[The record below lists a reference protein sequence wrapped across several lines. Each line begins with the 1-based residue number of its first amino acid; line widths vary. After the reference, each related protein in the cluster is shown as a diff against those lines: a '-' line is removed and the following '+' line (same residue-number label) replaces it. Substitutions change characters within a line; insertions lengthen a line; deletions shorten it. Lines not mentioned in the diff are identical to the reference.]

1 MADEGVHEIQLN
13 GKQLVFMFM
22 AVTVVAVVIFL
33 CGVMVGRGVRSPRA
47 ADIAE
52 TITEAPADPTAAV
65 QSSASTDTSAS
76 TTGTAA
82 GSGAPVTAQEKLTYA
97 DRLSSATSP
106 PETLKTEP
114 IAPAAAPAEAPATTK
129 VPAADARPASKSAAK
144 SESKT
149 DSKAESKAESKV
161 AAAESSD
168 AAGGFVVQVAAVKA
182 RSEADTIAKR
192 LSSKGFPSYVTTP
205 GPGAAHVYR
214 VRVGKYTDRREAE
227 SVARRLEK
235 EEQFKPWITR

>member
-1 MADEGVHEIQLN
+1 M
-13 GKQLVFMFM
+13 
-22 AVTVVAVVIFL
+22 
-33 CGVMVGRGVRSPRA
+33 
-47 ADIAE
+47 
-52 TITEAPADPTAAV
+52 
-65 QSSASTDTSAS
+65 
-76 TTGTAA
+76 
-82 GSGAPVTAQEKLTYA
+82 TAQEKLTYA
-97 DRLSSATSP
+97 DRLSSSTSP
-106 PETLKTEP
+106 PETLRSEP
-114 IAPAAAPAEAPATTK
+114 IAPAAAATPPEAPTTK
-129 VPAADARPASKSAAK
+129 VPVADAKPASKSAAK

-149 DSKAESKAESKV
+149 GPKAESKPESKV

-168 AAGGFVVQVAAVKA
+168 TAGGFVVQVAAVKA

-227 SVARRLEK
+227 TVARRLEK